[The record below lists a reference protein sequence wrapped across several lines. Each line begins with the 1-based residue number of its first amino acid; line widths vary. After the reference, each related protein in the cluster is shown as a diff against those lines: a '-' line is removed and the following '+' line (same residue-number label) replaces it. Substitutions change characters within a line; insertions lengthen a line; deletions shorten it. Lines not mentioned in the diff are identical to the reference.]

1 MDDCDCREMSLPSE
15 SLKLFEQINGINI
28 PKKNLIKG
36 RKPEVVRIEKPEQ
49 TDKVILTV
57 NGDQVYADSI
67 MLRSFWGNKRK
78 RVTIEFPSINISL
91 VYEKN
96 AITATLSFAKKHS
109 VKSTLKDLSVLALWN
124 AGSPLVFSHKVDGQL
139 KPVLQIPSVKGTP
152 VCIETTSFINENL
165 EFYQLILKTEEYLG
179 EEFSIPDTLSE
190 NDRNAVIKVL
200 SAFEEVE
207 VGDILNLNL
216 SLKCDPQLYELL
228 SVPSKQSIGV
238 IESDEEQVCLFGHKY
253 VIKEQKIS
261 IISPVIENVEEVKT
275 ALSQGKEAIAKIVSS
290 TGSKIM
296 RCKL

>member
-1 MDDCDCREMSLPSE
+1 M
-15 SLKLFEQINGINI
+15 
-28 PKKNLIKG
+28 
-36 RKPEVVRIEKPEQ
+36 
-49 TDKVILTV
+49 
-57 NGDQVYADSI
+57 
-67 MLRSFWGNKRK
+67 
-78 RVTIEFPSINISL
+78 
-91 VYEKN
+91 
-96 AITATLSFAKKHS
+96 
-109 VKSTLKDLSVLALWN
+109 
-124 AGSPLVFSHKVDGQL
+124 
-139 KPVLQIPSVKGTP
+139 
-152 VCIETTSFINENL
+152 
-165 EFYQLILKTEEYLG
+165 G